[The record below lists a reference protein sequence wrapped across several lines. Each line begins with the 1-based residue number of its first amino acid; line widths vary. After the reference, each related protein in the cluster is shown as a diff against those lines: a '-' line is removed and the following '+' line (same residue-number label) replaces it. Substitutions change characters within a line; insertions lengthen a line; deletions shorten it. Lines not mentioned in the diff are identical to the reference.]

1 MDETLRLCSQIQ
13 KTIADVDLLSEA
25 DSDHDKGDSNSESG
39 LEHVKTHSGVGSPE
53 SPHEDMDDKTFRDQ
67 VDQLLREARDYI
79 NDDEANNEVDNDVEL
94 MVQDP
99 AALSSQPSQDSV
111 NSSRHPSMS
120 MSISLIHQESLE
132 MKGTS
137 SCADECHTLSSE
149 SEGGFESPGLRR
161 QNRCSFGS
169 PDIAADAN
177 IEEDQTHVA
186 DQQHE
191 SHSVTSENIIDAPTS
206 SPVKKEWMAEH
217 EGKLAGLLG
226 ENAALKK
233 ERDELSSRY
242 KELEKEKVE
251 LEQELKK
258 VQTEGASVRADLERA
273 TAEKAKDNA
282 ELTRMVTLLSQTKV
296 ELTEVKTEL
305 VKTRTDL
312 ANVKTELSQGRD
324 ELLDTKSKLFKA
336 NETMMSDQ
344 RRMKELQKVV
354 YDLEQQRL
362 QLQIKETTTEKQYQ
376 DKLDEIENTR
386 HHRNESLMKNYAM
399 LKNRVEELESE
410 KCGHDEE
417 LQRLKAFKEKNDK
430 TNHDLH
436 LQCESLRKERRE
448 LQSLCDEHEKMTD
461 NVQRHCQTL
470 MQEIKELKN
479 FGNEHEQENCEMKK
493 TIKNLTQEK
502 EDLEQTNTTFKI
514 DQELLEEKAK
524 QLELTK
530 AELTKKTQEQA
541 EELERITTQL
551 GAVESAG
558 VARSTWYVEIRK
570 EHAELTK
577 EKETLNEK
585 IKKLKDANSGLA
597 LELGKY
603 KAENSEMDSQ
613 LRTVNAQIT
622 KLKLNSVGDQKAI
635 KDEVNVM
642 KTLLVKAQGEE
653 SSAKGQLEEML
664 AHMSDLVRLCAV
676 ESEEEKSLLPDL
688 DDRST
693 LKDNKRWVALKKH
706 ISGIANE
713 LVTAREVSRR
723 SKKEMNDFSV
733 KHDDLKK
740 KYDALCVMH
749 LKSLNEFSLP
759 QSRNS

>member
-1 MDETLRLCSQIQ
+1 
-13 KTIADVDLLSEA
+13 
-25 DSDHDKGDSNSESG
+25 
-39 LEHVKTHSGVGSPE
+39 
-53 SPHEDMDDKTFRDQ
+53 
-67 VDQLLREARDYI
+67 
-79 NDDEANNEVDNDVEL
+79 
-94 MVQDP
+94 
-99 AALSSQPSQDSV
+99 
-111 NSSRHPSMS
+111 MS

-169 PDIAADAN
+169 PDIAADTN
-177 IEEDQTHVA
+177 IEEDKTHVA

-362 QLQIKETTTEKQYQ
+362 QLQIKETTTEKHYQ
-376 DKLDEIENTR
+376 EKLDEMANTR

-417 LQRLKAFKEKNDK
+417 LQRLKAVKEKNEK
-430 TNHDLH
+430 TNHDLN

-461 NVQRHCQTL
+461 NVQRHCKTL
-470 MQEIKELKN
+470 MQEIKELKK
-479 FGNEHEQENCEMKK
+479 FGNEHEQENCQMKK

-502 EDLEQTNTTFKI
+502 EDLDQANTTFKI

-524 QLELTK
+524 QLELTN

-541 EELERITTQL
+541 EELERVTTQL
-551 GAVESAG
+551 GAVKSAG

-585 IKKLKDANSGLA
+585 IKKLKHANSGLA

-603 KAENSEMDSQ
+603 KAENSEMDSR
-613 LRTVNAQIT
+613 LRTVNAEVT

-635 KDEVNVM
+635 KDEVNLM
-642 KTLLVKAQGEE
+642 KTLLFKAQGEE
-653 SSAKGQLEEML
+653 SAAKGQLEEML
-664 AHMSDLVRLCAV
+664 AHMTDLVRLC
-676 ESEEEKSLLPDL
+676 EFELEEEKSLLPDL

-693 LKDNKRWVALKKH
+693 WKDSKRWVALKKH

-723 SKKEMNDFSV
+723 SKKEMNDFSERYGE
-733 KHDDLKK
+733 LKK

-749 LKSLNEFSLP
+749 LKSLNEYSLP

>member
-13 KTIADVDLLSEA
+13 QTIADVDLLSEA
-25 DSDHDKGDSNSESG
+25 DDTGDSNSESG
-39 LEHVKTHSGVGSPE
+39 LEHAKTLSGVGSPE

-99 AALSSQPSQDSV
+99 AALSSQPSMQEL
-111 NSSRHPSMS
+111 S
-120 MSISLIHQESLE
+120 MSISLVHQESLE

-149 SEGGFESPGLRR
+149 SEGGSESPSTITNAGRLRR
-161 QNRCSFGS
+161 QNLCNF
-169 PDIAADAN
+169 ADEPN
-177 IEEDQTHVA
+177 MEEYQIHVA
-186 DQQHE
+186 GQQHE
-191 SHSVTSENIIDAPTS
+191 SNSGTSENIIDAPTS
-206 SPVKKEWMAEH
+206 NHDS
-217 EGKLAGLLG
+217 KLAGLRS

-233 ERDELSSRY
+233 ERDALNLRYDEL
-242 KELEKEKVE
+242 KKEKIE

-258 VQTEGASVRADLERA
+258 VKTDGANVRADLERA
-273 TAEKAKDNA
+273 TADKAKDNA

-312 ANVKTELSQGRD
+312 AKVKTELSQGRD
-324 ELLDTKSKLFKA
+324 ELLDTKSKLLKA

-344 RRMKELQKVV
+344 GRMKELQKVV
-354 YDLEQQRL
+354 HNLEQQRR
-362 QLQIKETTTEKQYQ
+362 QLQIKGTTTEKQWQ
-376 DKLDEIENTR
+376 EKLDEIENTR

-410 KCGHDEE
+410 KSVHDEE
-417 LQRLKAFKEKNDK
+417 LQRLKAFKEKNEK
-430 TNHDLH
+430 INHDLD

-470 MQEIKELKN
+470 MQEIKELKK

-493 TIKNLTQEK
+493 TIKNLTQQK

-514 DQELLEEKAK
+514 DHELLEEKAK

-551 GAVESAG
+551 GAVETAG
-558 VARSTWYVEIRK
+558 AARTTWYVEIRK

-603 KAENSEMDSQ
+603 KAENSEMDSR
-613 LRTVNAQIT
+613 LRTVNAEIT
-622 KLKLNSVGDQKAI
+622 KLKLNSVGNQKAI
-635 KDEVNVM
+635 KDEVNLM
-642 KTLLVKAQGEE
+642 KSLLFKAQGEE

-664 AHMSDLVRLCAV
+664 AHMTDLVRRCAV

-693 LKDNKRWVALKKH
+693 WKDNKRWVALKKH

-723 SKKEMNDFSV
+723 SKKEMNDFFV
-733 KHDDLKK
+733 RYGELKK
-740 KYDALCVMH
+740 KYDSLCVMH
-749 LKSLNEFSLP
+749 LRSLNEIPLP

>member
-1 MDETLRLCSQIQ
+1 
-13 KTIADVDLLSEA
+13 
-25 DSDHDKGDSNSESG
+25 
-39 LEHVKTHSGVGSPE
+39 
-53 SPHEDMDDKTFRDQ
+53 
-67 VDQLLREARDYI
+67 
-79 NDDEANNEVDNDVEL
+79 
-94 MVQDP
+94 
-99 AALSSQPSQDSV
+99 
-111 NSSRHPSMS
+111 MS

-169 PDIAADAN
+169 PDIAADTN
-177 IEEDQTHVA
+177 IEEDKTHVA

-251 LEQELKK
+251 LEQELKN
-258 VQTEGASVRADLERA
+258 VQ
-273 TAEKAKDNA
+273 
-282 ELTRMVTLLSQTKV
+282 
-296 ELTEVKTEL
+296 
-305 VKTRTDL
+305 
-312 ANVKTELSQGRD
+312 TELSQGRD

-430 TNHDLH
+430 TNHDLN

-461 NVQRHCQTL
+461 NVQRHCKTL
-470 MQEIKELKN
+470 MQEIKELKK
-479 FGNEHEQENCEMKK
+479 FGNEHEQENCQMKK

-502 EDLEQTNTTFKI
+502 EDLDQANTPFKI

-524 QLELTK
+524 QLELTN
-530 AELTKKTQEQA
+530 ADLTKKTQEQA
-541 EELERITTQL
+541 EELERVTTQL

-585 IKKLKDANSGLA
+585 IKKLKHA
-597 LELGKY
+597 
-603 KAENSEMDSQ
+603 
-613 LRTVNAQIT
+613 
-622 KLKLNSVGDQKAI
+622 
-635 KDEVNVM
+635 
-642 KTLLVKAQGEE
+642 
-653 SSAKGQLEEML
+653 
-664 AHMSDLVRLCAV
+664 
-676 ESEEEKSLLPDL
+676 
-688 DDRST
+688 
-693 LKDNKRWVALKKH
+693 
-706 ISGIANE
+706 
-713 LVTAREVSRR
+713 
-723 SKKEMNDFSV
+723 
-733 KHDDLKK
+733 
-740 KYDALCVMH
+740 
-749 LKSLNEFSLP
+749 
-759 QSRNS
+759 